1 MATRVYLFV
10 EEAAEAN
17 LRLEAWDAAPPEVLR
32 CTDNQRIT
40 VWSGSSRHHAG
51 IKIECPSAGLTLT
64 FGIRDLWQEK
74 SPMIHSM
81 QQSVVE
87 DDEDESY
94 NYWDLIYPFGVVE
107 LYRIDLDRSPNT
119 TEADARAFFLLLEH
133 FLLKH
138 FMMYA
143 FLESEILQVQPY
155 MIDANSCI
163 KTFSHNGKLGYRV
176 MSFG

>member
-10 EEAAEAN
+10 EEAAEAS
-17 LRLEAWDAAPPEVLR
+17 LKLEAWEAAPPEVLR

-40 VWSGSSRHHAG
+40 VRSGSGRHHAD
-51 IKIECPSAGLTLT
+51 IEIECRLAGITLM
-64 FGIRDLWQEK
+64 FSIRDLWQEK

-81 QQSVVE
+81 QQSVVDDYE
-87 DDEDESY
+87 DEDY
-94 NYWDLIYPFGVVE
+94 DYWDLIYPFGVVE
-107 LYRIDLDRSPNT
+107 LYRISLDRSPNT

-143 FLESEILQVQPY
+143 YLEREIQHLPPY
-155 MIDANSCI
+155 FVDKSSCV
-163 KTFSHNGKLGYRV
+163 KTFTHEGELGYRV
-176 MSFG
+176 RTYG